1 LSEIVLEL
9 VPRNRAVLERD
20 LQMVRDA
27 FPGVTT
33 INIPDLLQFELRS
46 WDACHVVRNYLPNS
60 IPHLRA
66 IDFDLKGVWPC
77 LETIRAAGCPALLAI
92 SGDPPQDMLH
102 RTFRTPVTDFIARL
116 KRELPEV
123 KIFAGLDP
131 YRSGIKEELDY
142 VRAKLQA
149 GADGLFT
156 QPFFDLRFMDIW
168 ADLLDGIDVYWG
180 IAPVLTVKSQAYWE
194 NKNNA
199 YFPQGFAPTLDW
211 NRDFAR
217 QALKFVAQRNAN
229 CYIMPIRADIRKY
242 LEGIIESW
250 GN

>member
-1 LSEIVLEL
+1 MSETVIEL
-9 VPRNRAVLERD
+9 VPRNREVLERD
-20 LQMVRDA
+20 LRLVREH
-27 FPGVTT
+27 FPNIAT

-46 WDACHVVRNYLPNS
+46 WDACTLVQQYVPRS

-66 IDFDLKGVWPC
+66 IDFDLRADWPC

-102 RTFRTPVTDFIARL
+102 RTFRTPITDFIARL
-116 KRELPEV
+116 KKELPGV
-123 KIFAGLDP
+123 KVYAGLDP

-156 QPFFDLRFMDIW
+156 QPFFDLRFMEIW
-168 ADLLDGIDVYWG
+168 ADLLSGIDVYWG
-180 IAPVLTVKSQAYWE
+180 IAPVLTDKSQAYWE

-199 YFPQGFAPTLDW
+199 YFPPGFAPNLEW
-211 NRDFAR
+211 NREFAR
-217 QALKFVAQRNAN
+217 QALAFAARRGASS
-229 CYIMPIRADIRKY
+229 YIMPIRADLRKY
-242 LEGIIESW
+242 LEGIV
-250 GN
+250 

>member
-1 LSEIVLEL
+1 MRETVIEL
-9 VPRNRAVLERD
+9 VPRNREVLERD
-20 LQMVRDA
+20 LKIVRES

-33 INIPDLLQFELRS
+33 VNIPDLLQFELRS
-46 WDACHVVRNYLPNS
+46 WDACAIVQRFVPHS

-66 IDFDLKGVWPC
+66 IDFDLKADWPF
-77 LETIRAAGCPALLAI
+77 LRTLRESGCPALLAI
-92 SGDPPQDMLH
+92 TGDLPQDMLH

-116 KRELPEV
+116 RRELPGV

-156 QPFFDLRFMDIW
+156 QPFFDLRFMEIW
-168 ADLLDGIDVYWG
+168 ADLLEEIEVYWG
-180 IAPVLTVKSQAYWE
+180 IAPVLTDKSQAYWE

-199 YFPQGFAPTLDW
+199 YFPPGFATTLEW

-217 QALKFVAQRNAN
+217 RALNFAAERDAS
-229 CYIMPIRADIRKY
+229 CYIMPIRADIKKY
-242 LEGIIESW
+242 LDGII
-250 GN
+250 